1 MGCSALPVAALHKF
15 KAAEAVRWLEYSGF
29 PSTLSQPG
37 QMPDGENIA
46 TWQKTQK
53 TSGWATNRDSLIV

>member
-1 MGCSALPVAALHKF
+1 MAAQHKL
-15 KAAEAVRWLEYSGF
+15 KAAEAVPWLEYGGF

-37 QMPDGENIA
+37 QMPDDEKMA